1 MTIQFSQAA
10 QQNIEEAGC
19 DPTADLAEIKR
30 CGTTRDEFLQFCL
43 NGADRDRVQ
52 GWHDYVDAL
61 FADESEPPEY
71 IHTGRYSEEEIAR
84 ADHEN
89 DQAKDD
95 RLTGDR

>member
-1 MTIQFSQAA
+1 MKLQLTDAA
-10 QQNIEEAGC
+10 RANVNETGC
-19 DPTADLAEIKR
+19 DPEADLAEIRR

-61 FADESEPPEY
+61 FALVEPSPDTDDAAEY
-71 IHTGRYSEEEIAR
+71 AADR
-84 ADHEN
+84 AY

-95 RLTGDR
+95 ALTGDR